1 MLKEICLYEKN
12 MFCVHMCM
20 HLIASIVIELELKEL
35 LVLSLGQLLP
45 GIVVKAPHV
54 MCSFG
59 HEEKML
65 VI

>member
-1 MLKEICLYEKN
+1 MSVWKKK
-12 MFCVHMCM
+12 FCVHMCM
-20 HLIASIVIELELKEL
+20 HLIASVLIELELKEL

-45 GIVVKAPHV
+45 GIVKAPHV

>member
-1 MLKEICLYEKN
+1 

-20 HLIASIVIELELKEL
+20 HLIASVLIELELKEL

>member
-1 MLKEICLYEKN
+1 MHVY
-12 MFCVHMCM
+12 M
-20 HLIASIVIELELKEL
+20 HLTASVLIELELKEL

-45 GIVVKAPHV
+45 GIVVKAPHA